1 MNTDFLKTFA
11 RKNWPF
17 LAALA
22 ALWAV
27 IGFYGGQSL
36 LSTATEA
43 PVASAAAVRAPQRSA
58 PAPIVDPAALEREAA
73 RASILAKVHENEEAL
88 KTTTDPV
95 RVAAYMN
102 GIGNMYYQRLQDYEA
117 AAGYFERVIAE
128 HPGCVGIAQTY
139 VQLAMCYE
147 RLGQP
152 DKRTATLRR
161 MLEAFPNDSQE
172 YAYAY
177 QELYGYLPATV
188 ARQEE
193 PAEVADGG
201 DVAAEPSLGLN
212 RRKSGEDTRRI
223 PLDSTLLPMRY
234 GGEA

>member
-1 MNTDFLKTFA
+1 MSTEFLKTFA

-27 IGFYGGQSL
+27 IAFHGGQSM
-36 LSTATEA
+36 LSIATEG
-43 PVASAAAVRAPQRSA
+43 PGASAVRAPQRRA
-58 PAPIVDPAALEREAA
+58 PAPIADPAALEREAA
-73 RASILAKVHENEEAL
+73 RATILAKVRENEEAL

-95 RVAAYMN
+95 RVAAYLN

-117 AAGYFERVIAE
+117 AAGYFERVVAE
-128 HPGCVGIAQTY
+128 HPGCAGIAQTY

-152 DKRTATLRR
+152 EKRTATLRR

-177 QELYGYLPATV
+177 QELYGHLPDTV
-188 ARQEE
+188 APREE
-193 PAEVADGG
+193 SAADPG
-201 DVAAEPSLGLN
+201 APTCLGL
-212 RRKSGEDTRRI
+212 
-223 PLDSTLLPMRY
+223 DSARLPMRY
-234 GGEA
+234 GDDA